1 MIRKLDH
8 VGIEV
13 NSIDEALKFF
23 RDTLGLEVESVEEVA
38 DQKVKIAFLPVGET
52 HVELLEPTEPGSNVA
67 KFLEKKGEG
76 IHHLAFNVD
85 DIDGTLAALKEKGA
99 ALIDSEPRIG
109 GGNKRIAFLH
119 PRGTHRV
126 LMELCEDMG

>member
-8 VGIEV
+8 VGIAV

-52 HVELLEPTEPGSNVA
+52 HVA

-126 LMELCEDMG
+126 LMELCEDIG